1 LQAEI
6 LLAALAS
13 DSGREQQQR
22 SILLAIALDKDSH
35 SSCKPIAEGRL
46 NSLATLAR

>member
-13 DSGREQQQR
+13 DSGREQQR
-22 SILLAIALDKDSH
+22 LILLAIALDKDSH
-35 SSCKPIAEGRL
+35 SSCKPIAEQRL